1 MWEFRSLAQSATV
14 RQFPRAEPQK
24 QKYVHMVSVCL
35 SGETLILSC
44 HQVAEMPALSHHGML
59 RFALV
64 SQHEQLCV
72 SALRGP
78 PTPLLPVAFQ
88 AEGCFQIWPSSNML
102 VLFFTDTHSQ
112 RSKPEGDFVIGC
124 TISFI
129 VQLLCDKSPRH

>member
-1 MWEFRSLAQSATV
+1 MWEFRSLARSATV

-24 QKYVHMVSVCL
+24 QKYVHMVSMCL
-35 SGETLILSC
+35 SGETLIPSC
-44 HQVAEMPALSHHGML
+44 HQLAEMPALSHPGTL

-64 SQHEQLCV
+64 SQREQLCV

-78 PTPLLPVAFQ
+78 PTSLLPVAFH
-88 AEGCFQIWPSSNML
+88 AEGCFQIWPSTNML

-112 RSKPEGDFVIGC
+112 RPMSEGDFVIGC
-124 TISFI
+124 TILFI